1 MGDTRDLNEHGRET
15 TRWSVTKEQSGK
27 TVLSVLREMC
37 PGESWSQLRSRLQ
50 KARVSL
56 NDLVCI
62 DEARRVAEGD
72 VIAIGEK
79 PLTPPPLADA
89 VRIHFADAHVIVV
102 EKPSGMM
109 THRRPEEWNWSAARK
124 AQQPS
129 LQEAVIELMVR
140 QAKRKKLPPPRGNFV
155 RCVHRL
161 DRDTSG
167 LIVFARNDEAEKS
180 LVDQFRRHEVHRVYW
195 AIVHGHPRDE
205 TIVTHIA
212 RDRGDGRR
220 GSSGNSKIGQRAV
233 THVRWL
239 EPLGDYSLVE
249 CRLETGRT
257 NQIRIHLSEK
267 GHLVCGDVKYRQPF
281 AAEAIEDNS
290 GAPRLALHAAELGFV
305 HPATNSEVFF
315 TMPLPPDLEQ
325 LVERLKRRK
334 GRSQR

>member
-1 MGDTRDLNEHGRET
+1 MNEQGRET
-15 TRWSVTKEQSGK
+15 TKLIVTDELSDK
-27 TVLSVLREMC
+27 TVLALLRTMR
-37 PGESWSQLRSRLQ
+37 PGESWSQLRIQLR
-50 KARVSL
+50 KACVSL
-56 NDLVCI
+56 NDIVCI
-62 DEARRVAEGD
+62 DEARRVDVGD
-72 VIAIGEK
+72 VIAVGEQ
-79 PLTPPPLADA
+79 PLAPPPSIEA
-89 VRIHFADAHVIVV
+89 VRIHFVDSHVVVV

-109 THRRPEEWNWSAARK
+109 THRRPEERNWSAARK
-124 AQQPS
+124 SNQPS
-129 LQEAVIELMVR
+129 LEEAVIELLVQR
-140 QAKRKKLPPPRGNFV
+140 AAKHGHTRPRGNIV

-167 LIVFARNDEAEKS
+167 LIVFARTDEAEQS

-195 AIVHGHPRDE
+195 AVVHGTPRDG

-233 THVRWL
+233 THLRWM
-239 EPLGDYSLVE
+239 EQLGNYSLVE

-281 AAEAIEDNS
+281 AAEAIHDVS

-305 HPATNSEVFF
+305 HPVSQEEVFF
-315 TMPLPPDLEQ
+315 TMPLPQDLERFVQ
-325 LVERLKRRK
+325 RLSRHKS
-334 GRSQR
+334 G

>member
-1 MGDTRDLNEHGRET
+1 MNEQGRET
-15 TRWSVTKEQSGK
+15 TKLIVTDELSGK
-27 TVLSVLREMC
+27 TVLALLRTLR
-37 PGESWSQLRSRLQ
+37 PGESWSQLRTQLR
-50 KARVSL
+50 KACVSL
-56 NDLVCI
+56 NDIVCI
-62 DEARRVAEGD
+62 DEARRVAMGD
-72 VIAIGEK
+72 VVAVGEH
-79 PLTPPPLADA
+79 PLAPPPTSEA
-89 VRIHFADAHVIVV
+89 VRLHFVDAHVVVV

-109 THRRPEEWNWSAARK
+109 THRRPEERNWSAERK
-124 AQQPS
+124 SRLPS
-129 LQEAVIELMVR
+129 LEEAVIELLVR
-140 QAKRKKLPPPRGNFV
+140 RAEKHGHARPRGNIV

-167 LIVFARNDEAEKS
+167 LIVFARNDEAEQS

-195 AIVHGHPRDE
+195 AVVHGTPRDG

-233 THVRWL
+233 THVRWM
-239 EPLGDYSLVE
+239 EQLGNYSLVE

-281 AAEAIEDNS
+281 AAAAFDDVS

-305 HPATNSEVFF
+305 HPMTQEVVFF
-315 TMPLPPDLEQ
+315 TMPLPTDLERFVQ
-325 LVERLKRRK
+325 RLGRR
-334 GRSQR
+334 